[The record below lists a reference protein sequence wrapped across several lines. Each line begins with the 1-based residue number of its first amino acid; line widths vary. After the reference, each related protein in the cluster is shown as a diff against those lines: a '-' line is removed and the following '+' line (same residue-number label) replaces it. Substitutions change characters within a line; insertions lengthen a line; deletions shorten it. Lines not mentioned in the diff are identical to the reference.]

1 MSSFYYI
8 DKKQKEKDVSDEG
21 LVAADE
27 IDPQRV
33 MAPGGKI
40 DTSFGLE
47 AFHGTATRKEVYDF
61 SFIQ

>member
-1 MSSFYYI
+1 M
-8 DKKQKEKDVSDEG
+8 SDEG

-27 IDPQRV
+27 IDPKRV

-47 AFHGTATRKEVYDF
+47 AFHGTATRKEV
-61 SFIQ
+61 